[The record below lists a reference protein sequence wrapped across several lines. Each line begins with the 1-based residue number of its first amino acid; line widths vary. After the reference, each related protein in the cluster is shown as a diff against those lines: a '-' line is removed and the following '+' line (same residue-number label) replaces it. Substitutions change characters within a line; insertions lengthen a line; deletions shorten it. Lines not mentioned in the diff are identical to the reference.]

1 MRWSRHLRAT
11 PSLRATT
18 EFSSSFS
25 SLSLPL
31 HSLSLPLSFSTA
43 NAARVSF
50 FRFPR
55 WSSSSRYEEAPLLQ
69 SSRRLA
75 ATQRE
80 EEKTKEAWT
89 DDRLMAAGASIDGVS
104 LHPPRASQRTSVGF
118 SPSFRSEFRSSW
130 SGAFACEAA
139 PSSFARHE
147 ERRLLKKSAG
157 TVFLA
162 AAGARACRIAAAVQ
176 APCAFVIAVLA
187 PLRRGHV
194 AGDAVD
200 ATMIH
205 RCTKAPSND
214 DAASSEIP

>member
-1 MRWSRHLRAT
+1 MVKFLKVRG
-11 PSLRATT
+11 
-18 EFSSSFS
+18 SSAASV
-25 SLSLPL
+25 LAPARC
-31 HSLSLPLSFSTA
+31 H
-43 NAARVSF
+43 AAR
-50 FRFPR
+50 RG
-55 WSSSSRYEEAPLLQ
+55 
-69 SSRRLA
+69 
-75 ATQRE
+75 E
-80 EEKTKEAWT
+80 EEGGLDGRSPDGGWCF
-89 DDRLMAAGASIDGVS
+89 DRRGVS
-104 LHPPRASQRTSVGF
+104 LHPPRAFQRTSVGF
-118 SPSFRSEFRSSW
+118 SPSLRSEFRSSW
-130 SGAFACEAA
+130 SGAFACEATL
-139 PSSFARHE
+139 SSFARHE